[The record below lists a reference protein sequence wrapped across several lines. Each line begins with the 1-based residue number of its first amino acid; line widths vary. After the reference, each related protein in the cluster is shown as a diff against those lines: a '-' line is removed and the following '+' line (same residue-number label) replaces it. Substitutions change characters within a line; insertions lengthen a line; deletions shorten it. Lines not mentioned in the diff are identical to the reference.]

1 MGILILVSRSIDVSF
16 KRTGKYISFAE
27 WVKLVEG
34 DPSLRIRT
42 EPYAGVNPATG
53 ERIRVRTGEA
63 DSEIEIGGGWFP
75 FLRYR
80 EGELTIRFTDEL
92 DDPRNPIRN
101 KIAAIAK
108 TLNALITH
116 DAGEE
121 ILRW

>member
-1 MGILILVSRSIDVSF
+1 MGILILVSRNIDASF
-16 KRTGKYISFAE
+16 RRAGRYISFAE
-27 WVKLVEG
+27 G
-34 DPSLRIRT
+34 SSLLKAIQVSGYV
-42 EPYAGVNPATG
+42 PNAGVNPATG
-53 ERIRVRTGEA
+53 ERIRMRTGEA
-63 DSEIEIGGGWFP
+63 DSEIEIGGEWFP

-80 EGELTIRFTDEL
+80 EGELTIRFTDDL

-116 DAGEE
+116 DAGQE